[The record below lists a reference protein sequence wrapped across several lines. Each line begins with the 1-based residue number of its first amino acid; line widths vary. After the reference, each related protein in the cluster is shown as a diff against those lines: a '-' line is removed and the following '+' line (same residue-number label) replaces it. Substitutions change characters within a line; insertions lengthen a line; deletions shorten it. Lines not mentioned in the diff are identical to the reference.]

1 MTDGERTFR
10 VDLMT
15 RVEGEGR
22 FELRVRDGVVERA
35 MLSIYEA
42 PRFFEAFVRGRSID
56 EVPDVVARICGICPV
71 AYQMSAVR
79 ALENALGLT
88 PTPTIRALRRL
99 FYCGEWISSHAL
111 HVFLLHA
118 PDFLGFPGALEMAAA
133 GHRDLVERGL
143 RIKKAGNAIMERIG
157 GRAVH
162 PISARVGGFT
172 RLPTVPELRA
182 LRDDVA
188 RALDEAVLATR
199 WAATLDFPDFAQ
211 DYVFVSLVGD
221 AYPLEWA
228 DEFAVTGRGTMP
240 VAAFEEV
247 VVEAQVPWSNA
258 LQARLDDGATYLT
271 GPMARL
277 AHNAERL
284 HPRAR
289 AAMADAGLTAPVLNP
304 HVSIVVRCVEIVHA
318 LAEALDLIDA
328 YAPEGPAYLA
338 TPPRFASGLGAT
350 EAPRG
355 LLYHRYA
362 IDAEGLVREAVI
374 VPPTSQNQARIEQDL
389 IGMAPQLLEL
399 EHESATRLCER
410 LIRAYDPCI
419 SCATHFLTLDI
430 QRVTS

>member
-35 MLSIYEA
+35 VLSIYEA
-42 PRFFEAFVRGRSID
+42 PRFFEAFVRGRSIF
-56 EVPDVVARICGICPV
+56 EVPDIVARICGICPV

-79 ALENALGLT
+79 ALEEALGLS
-88 PTPTIRALRRL
+88 PTPTLRALRRL

-143 RIKKAGNAIMERIG
+143 RIKKVGNAILERIG

-172 RLPTVPELRA
+172 RLPTPAELGA

-188 RALDEAVLATR
+188 RALDEAEIATR
-199 WAATLDFPDFAQ
+199 WAAGLDFPAFEQ

-228 DEFAVTGRGTMP
+228 DEFAVSGRGTLP
-240 VAAFEEV
+240 IADFERV
-247 VVEAQVPWSNA
+247 CVEAQVPWSNA
-258 LQARLDDGATYLT
+258 LQARLDDGRTYLT
-271 GPMARL
+271 GPLARF
-277 AHNAERL
+277 AHNAARL
-284 HPRAR
+284 HPRA
-289 AAMADAGLTAPVLNP
+289 AALAPPAPVRNP
-304 HVSIVVRCVEIVHA
+304 HASIVVRCVEIVHA
-318 LAEALDLIDA
+318 LAEALDLIEA
-328 YAPEGPAYLA
+328 YAPEGPAYLEA
-338 TPPRFASGLGAT
+338 APRESTGLGAT

-362 IDAEGLVREAVI
+362 IGPDGLVREAAI

-389 IGMAPQLLEL
+389 IGMAPQLLTM
-399 EHESATRLCER
+399 EHERATRLCEQ

-430 QRVTS
+430 ERVTP